1 MKRLENHWLFKVSGV
16 IETTQLICS
25 ANQLTGFCMMGT
37 LVIKGLNKYGYH
49 YQQARRRGL
58 LTESDLKLYMK
69 FAKEIKNTMAMDSG
83 RLEYA
88 FI

>member
-1 MKRLENHWLFKVSGV
+1 
-16 IETTQLICS
+16 
-25 ANQLTGFCMMGT
+25 MMGT

-49 YQQARRRGL
+49 YRQARRRGL

-69 FAKEIKNTMAMDSG
+69 FAKEMKNTMAMDSG

>member
-1 MKRLENHWLFKVSGV
+1 
-16 IETTQLICS
+16 
-25 ANQLTGFCMMGT
+25 MMGT

-49 YQQARRRGL
+49 YRQASRRGL
-58 LTESDLKLYMK
+58 LTESDLKLHMK

-83 RLEYA
+83 RLGYA

>member
-1 MKRLENHWLFKVSGV
+1 
-16 IETTQLICS
+16 
-25 ANQLTGFCMMGT
+25 MMGT

-49 YQQARRRGL
+49 RQASRRGL
-58 LTESDLKLYMK
+58 LTESDLKLHMK

-83 RLEYA
+83 RLGYA